1 MHTQNRT
8 EGKKKK
14 KKSQAPATC
23 SWISFSLCSKSFVLL
38 QAARAAVE
46 PEWECASIA
55 KAQDTAL
62 FLPSHGEGGGQGGV
76 AGEHFGKIFQNDK
89 SPLPQP
95 LHAQESCPPSH
106 LQVPSWLQAKGWK
119 QAQCSQAR
127 GPVKEMVVHS
137 YNGVL
142 QNYIYKKI
150 SNWLSLLKRE
160 VL

>member
-8 EGKKKK
+8 EGKKK

-23 SWISFSLCSKSFVLL
+23 SWISFSLCSRSFVLL

-62 FLPSHGEGGGQGGV
+62 FLPSHGEGGGQGSV

-106 LQVPSWLQAKGWK
+106 LHALGCK
-119 QAQCSQAR
+119 QKAGNRLNVHRQEAQLKKWWFIHTMEYYR
-127 GPVKEMVVHS
+127 TI
-137 YNGVL
+137 
-142 QNYIYKKI
+142 YIKK
-150 SNWLSLLKRE
+150 
-160 VL
+160 